1 MERESALPPLCI
13 LPFLLLSSGIG
24 ARETEGP
31 QRREGEVLVTQ
42 VSAVSLFS
50 SLISEIPDSQR
61 PGVPEGPFG
70 GGGSLNIFRWSTT
83 QHVPVSVA
91 REETLVWDLPR
102 IALPTFLIMVWAV
115 LSASSSDPHPTNS
128 LDVCGLR
135 NSQEAAGCLMQI
147 EY

>member
-13 LPFLLLSSGIG
+13 LPFLLLSSGIR

-61 PGVPEGPFG
+61 PGVPEGPFAG
-70 GGGSLNIFRWSTT
+70 G
-83 QHVPVSVA
+83 P
-91 REETLVWDLPR
+91 
-102 IALPTFLIMVWAV
+102 
-115 LSASSSDPHPTNS
+115 
-128 LDVCGLR
+128 
-135 NSQEAAGCLMQI
+135 
-147 EY
+147 

>member
-13 LPFLLLSSGIG
+13 LPFLLLSSGIR

-70 GGGSLNIFRWSTT
+70 GGVLEYFRRYTT

-102 IALPTFLIMVWAV
+102 IALPTFLITVWAV
-115 LSASSSDPHPTNS
+115 LSASSSDPHPTN
-128 LDVCGLR
+128 VCGLR